1 MSWVNDGPALSGRS
15 WVGHA
20 RRLVKARGALAAL
33 ALGCGLAACGG
44 SGGGGGGDSAKG
56 GSAFQ
61 LSFLPGTLTATYY
74 QGEPSLVGVQVRA
87 NQAHSAPVQVAVID
101 SAGVTDG
108 NLQLLA
114 LSSLTYEATLR
125 LSPTLP
131 AGNYTGNLEVRV
143 CEDLP
148 TTCARPVPGSPWRL
162 PYQVQVRPQSD
173 LRPLSTIPGVAG
185 WPSAAGGGNG
195 NALRA
200 FDSTAAQ
207 FSRRWH
213 ANLLDTAAAEGPP
226 VVEGGYVLTVS
237 RVLSGGVPTLVAR
250 READGSVAWSRALG
264 SLNDNTDRTPTV
276 VQGQVFLM
284 GSDGNRTAVWRLDLA
299 TGAVLSERSFPR
311 ASGAQA
317 GAVYLD
323 GYLYSCRRVLGT
335 ESGLTRF
342 SVSSLDAE
350 VAEVG
355 AGFSPECQASTDG
368 QRVYRFTGERLLAM
382 QPGNTTPVLNTAV
395 NSPYPGLPAPVV
407 LDGAGKAYV
416 AQYTYASDLDGTSRL
431 MAFDTTTG
439 LLLWQLQGGFKSAP
453 VVSGNVLYVINGR
466 RLEARS
472 TTQGDLLW
480 GVDGTSPS
488 GLAGFDSAVVAT
500 ATHVFLGSL
509 WVTDAI
515 DVATR
520 GVVWSDNSGG
530 PMAISAQGVLV
541 WQRSFNAG
549 PRTINLR

>member
-1 MSWVNDGPALSGRS
+1 MSGVNVGPAFSGRS
-15 WVGHA
+15 WVGCA
-20 RRLVKARGALAAL
+20 RRLWRVRAAL
-33 ALGCGLAACGG
+33 AVLALGGGLAACGG

-61 LSFLPGTLTATYY
+61 LSFQPGTLTATYY
-74 QGEPSLVGVQVRA
+74 QGEPALVGVQVRA
-87 NQAHSAPVQVAVID
+87 NQAYTAPVQVAVID
-101 SAGVTDG
+101 SSGVTDG

-114 LSSLTYEATLR
+114 LSSLTYEATVR

-148 TTCARPVPGSPWRL
+148 TTCAKPVPGSPWRL

-173 LRPLSTIPGVAG
+173 LRSLSTIAGVAG
-185 WPSAAGGGNG
+185 WPSASGGGHG

-200 FDSTAAQ
+200 FNSTAAQ
-207 FSRRWH
+207 FSRRWQ
-213 ANLLDTAAAEGPP
+213 ANLLDNVSSEGPP

-237 RVLSGGVPTLVAR
+237 RALSGGVPTLVAR
-250 READGSVAWSRALG
+250 RETDGAVAWSRALG
-264 SLNDNTDRTPTV
+264 SLDDYTDRTPTV

-284 GSDGNRTAVWRLDLA
+284 GSNGTRTAVWRLDLA
-299 TGAVLSERSFPR
+299 TGAVLGERTFPR
-311 ASGAQA
+311 ASSVQA
-317 GAVYLD
+317 GAVHLD

-342 SVSSLDAE
+342 SVTSLDAE

-355 AGFSPECQASTDG
+355 AGHTTECQAATDG
-368 QRVYRFTGERLLAM
+368 QRVYRFTGERLLAL
-382 QPGNTTPVLNTAV
+382 QPGNTSPVLSTTV
-395 NSPYPGLPAPVV
+395 NALYPTLPAPVV

-416 AQYTYASDLDGTSRL
+416 AHYTYASDIDGTSRL

-439 LLLWQLQGGFKSAP
+439 QLLWQLQGGYKSAP

-472 TTQGDLLW
+472 TANGELLW

-488 GLAGFDSAVVAT
+488 GLAGFDSALVAT
-500 ATHVFLGSL
+500 ATHVFVGSS
-509 WVTDAI
+509 WVTDAV

-520 GVVWSDNSGG
+520 GVVWSDNIGG

-541 WQRSFNAG
+541 WQRAFNAG
-549 PRTINLR
+549 PRTVNLR